1 MAELGADSVSRL
13 IELLATEHQHFTSIE
28 IAETLWLAMQI
39 ESAAA
44 VAPIVASVEKPI
56 DLPPSERSEN
66 NLDLDP
72 APLPLAKPAPKA
84 NLAVA
89 TPQAGILPPQTLPVW
104 LADPAMLQDS
114 LAIVRAL
121 KPLLGKV
128 SAGIE
133 KRLDEPAT
141 VENIA
146 RTSLCL
152 PVMQPEQE
160 QWFDIVLVV
169 DRGSS
174 MHIWQRLIKDILRI
188 LRHYGAFRDV
198 QVFDLVVNQAGRS
211 ITDDVIQLI
220 SKPQRPSHR
229 ASELIDQSGRRIV
242 MVLSDCAGVYW
253 WDGTLLPML
262 QEWGKAMPTVVW
274 QMLPAWMWK
283 RTALGRGTAVAL
295 NNNDIP
301 GVANRRLQVKI
312 QERGAP
318 DYDGQRMPVPIM
330 TSEVPDLALWSLMVA
345 GDRRA
350 VTPGFLLPLQGGA
363 VPRSKSLEEIAGD
376 RAQQRI
382 DRGSEASIDD
392 LVHEELEIIA
402 GDRVQRFLEL
412 SSPEAQRLMALL
424 SAAPVI
430 TLPVVR
436 LIRDAM
442 LYDVQSPLPVA
453 EVFLSGLLQRLPGQE
468 DVLKQVLQEAENTA
482 EQLQLKLAGQEL
494 NEQELAEAPELEL
507 LQFSIQDLVQYDF
520 APNVRRLLWKLL
532 PAVDTIEVIN
542 SVSAAVESR
551 WQRFSREDFRAFLT
565 NPNLVA
571 PEGLTGLRSFANI
584 TADIL
589 ESLGGAYA
597 SFVEELRSGAAGNSP
612 PNTPTLEES
621 FPLEDLKYE
630 SATITAILDRFDFE
644 TAQIRRQ
651 TSLFGLRNE
660 WKIDRRSSFTWG
672 YTENLS
678 DVTTESVGLDMIAI
692 PGGSFQ
698 MGAPTDEPDGQS
710 YEKPQHEVTIQPFY
724 LGRYPITQA
733 QWRVVAG
740 YELVKKELNPDP
752 SRFKDDNLPVESI
765 SWEDAQEFCQRL
777 SIKTSKTYR
786 LPSEA
791 EWEYACRAG
800 TTTPFHFGE
809 TISSDLANY
818 DGSETYNNSPKG
830 EYRSEMTAV
839 GIFPANDWGL
849 HDMHGNVWEWCEDD
863 WHSNYEGAPRDG
875 IAWIELNKLNTSKMV
890 RGGSWIFNPIICRS
904 ASRLNLDDFYDYVGF
919 RVVCEPPRILLSP

>member
-13 IELLATEHQHFTSIE
+13 IELLGIEHQNFTSIE

-39 ESAAA
+39 EPVAA
-44 VAPIVASVEKPI
+44 VVSIVAPVEKPI

-72 APLPLAKPAPKA
+72 APLPAAKPAAKA

-121 KPLLGKV
+121 KPLLQQA
-128 SAGIE
+128 SAGMG

-141 VENIA
+141 VDNIA
-146 RTSLCL
+146 RTSLYL

-160 QWFDIVLVV
+160 PWFDIVLVV

-174 MHIWQRLIKDILRI
+174 MHIWQRLVKDIVRV

-198 QVFDLVVNQAGRS
+198 QVFDLVVNQAGRF
-211 ITDDVIQLI
+211 TTTTNDAIQLI
-220 SKPQRPSHR
+220 SKPQRPGHR
-229 ASELIDQSGRRIV
+229 PSELIDQSGRRIV

-262 QEWGKAMPTVVW
+262 QEWGKVMPTVVW

-312 QERGAP
+312 QERGEP

-330 TSEVPDLALWSLMVA
+330 TSEVSDLALWSLMVA
-345 GDRRA
+345 GDYRA

-363 VPRSKSLEEIAGD
+363 VPRSKSMAEIAAD
-376 RAQQRI
+376 RAQERI
-382 DRGSEASIDD
+382 DQGSETSIDD
-392 LVHEELEIIA
+392 LVDEELEIIA
-402 GDRVQRFLEL
+402 VDRVQRFLEL
-412 SSPEAQRLMALL
+412 ASPEAQRLMALL

-430 TLPVVR
+430 TLPVAR

-468 DVLKQVLQEAENTA
+468 DVIKQVLQEAEDTA
-482 EQLQLKLAGQEL
+482 EQLRLKLARQEL
-494 NEQELAEAPELEL
+494 HEPNLAEMPELEL
-507 LQFSIQDLVQYDF
+507 LQFSTEDLVQYDF
-520 APNVRRLLWKLL
+520 APNVRQLLWKFL

-551 WQRFSREDFRAFLT
+551 WQRFSREDFRSFLT

-571 PEGLTGLRSFANI
+571 PEGLAGLRSFANI

-589 ESLGGAYA
+589 DSLGGVYA
-597 SFVEELRSGAAGNSP
+597 SFAEQLRSGSGKDLPSHKP
-612 PNTPTLEES
+612 ILEDY
-621 FPLEDLKYE
+621 FPLEDLDYE
-630 SATITAILDRFDFE
+630 SVAITAILDRFDFE
-644 TAQIRRQ
+644 TAQIRRE
-651 TSLFGLRNE
+651 TSLFGLRSE

-672 YTENLS
+672 YTESLS
-678 DVTTESVGLDMIAI
+678 GETVGLDMIAI
-692 PGGSFQ
+692 PGGSFL
-698 MGAPTDEPDGQS
+698 MGVPDDEPDGQS
-710 YEKPQHEVTIQPFY
+710 YEKPQHEVTIEPFY

-733 QWRVVAG
+733 QWQVVAG
-740 YELVKKELNPDP
+740 YEPVKKELNHDP
-752 SRFKDDNLPVESI
+752 SRFKGDNLPVESI

-777 SIKTSKTYR
+777 SVKTGKTYR

-800 TTTPFHFGE
+800 TITPFHFGE
-809 TISSDLANY
+809 TISPELANY
-818 DGSETYNNSPKG
+818 DGSETYNNGPKG
-830 EYRSEMTAV
+830 KNRSKTTMV

-863 WHSNYEGAPRDG
+863 WHSGYEGAPTDG
-875 IAWIELNKLNTSKMV
+875 NAWTELDRLNTSKLV
-890 RGGSWIFNPIICRS
+890 RGGSWFNDPVGCHS
-904 ASRLNLDDFYDYVGF
+904 ASRDDYHVIFNDVGF
-919 RVVCEPPRILLSP
+919 RVVCEPPRILLSS